1 MKKLK
6 IGIVGLGSIG
16 TRHLKNLAAVLDERN
31 IQYEMDAIRSNRGK
45 LLSSEVAALIKRS
58 IIVEEAVKES
68 YDILF
73 ITNPTS
79 MHFETLQK
87 FSKNA
92 RAFFVEKP
100 VFDTQD
106 IGLDGLQLEKDKI
119 VYVAC
124 PLRYTAV
131 INYLK
136 RNINAKNVFSIRIIS
151 SSYLPEWRPG
161 IDYRQTYSAKKE
173 LGGGVSIDLIH
184 EWDYLY
190 YLFGEPEEVCS
201 FKGKYSDLEI
211 NSDDLAVSMARYPD
225 KIAELHLDYFGRS
238 PIREIQLFTA
248 DDIIIGDLI
257 NQEVSFIKSQKI
269 VRFAEQRN
277 DYQKKEIKMF
287 LDIFE
292 GRTENPNDL
301 HTALK
306 VLKLAKESSR

>member
-16 TRHLKNLAAVLDERN
+16 TRHLRNLTTVLDERN
-31 IQYEMDAIRSNRGK
+31 INYEMDAIRSNTGK
-45 LLSSEVAALIKRS
+45 PVSSEIATLIKWNVS
-58 IIVEEAVKES
+58 LEKAVKEN

-79 MHFETLQK
+79 MHFNTLQK

-92 RAFFVEKP
+92 KAFFVEKP
-100 VFDTQD
+100 VFDTWD
-106 IGLDGLQLEKDKI
+106 VDLDDLQLEKDKV

-131 INYLK
+131 IDYLK
-136 RNINAKNVFSIRIIS
+136 KNIDIKDIFSARIIS

-161 IDYRQTYSAKKE
+161 VDYRQTYSAKKE

-190 YLFGEPEEVCS
+190 YLFGEPDEVCS

-211 NSDDLAVSMARYPD
+211 NSDDLAVSMARYSD
-225 KIAELHLDYFGRS
+225 KIAEIHLDYFGRS

-248 DDIIIGDLI
+248 DDILSLI
-257 NQEVSFIKSQKI
+257 HI
-269 VRFAEQRN
+269 
-277 DYQKKEIKMF
+277 
-287 LDIFE
+287 
-292 GRTENPNDL
+292 
-301 HTALK
+301 
-306 VLKLAKESSR
+306 

>member
-16 TRHLKNLAAVLDERN
+16 TRHLKNLTAVLDERN
-31 IQYEMDAIRSNRGK
+31 IHYEMDAIRSNRGK
-45 LLSSEVAALIKRS
+45 PLSSEVTALIKRC
-58 IIVEEAVKES
+58 ITVEEAVKES

-100 VFDTQD
+100 VFDTRD
-106 IGLDGLQLEKDKI
+106 IDLDGLQLEKDKI

-124 PLRYTAV
+124 PLRYTDV

-136 RNINAKNVFSIRIIS
+136 RNINVKDVFSVRIIS
-151 SSYLPEWRPG
+151 SSYLPEWRPD

-225 KIAELHLDYFGRS
+225 KIVELHLDYFGRS

-257 NQEVSFIKSQKI
+257 KQEVSFMKGQENISLMNRETITRKKKLKCLWIFLRKKQKI
-269 VRFAEQRN
+269 QM
-277 DYQKKEIKMF
+277 I
-287 LDIFE
+287 
-292 GRTENPNDL
+292 
-301 HTALK
+301 
-306 VLKLAKESSR
+306 

>member
-1 MKKLK
+1 MKKIK

-16 TRHLKNLAAVLDERN
+16 TRHLKNLTAVLDERN
-31 IQYEMDAIRSNRGK
+31 IHYEMDAIRSNRGK
-45 LLSSEVAALIKRS
+45 PVSFKIAALIKRS
-58 IIVEEAVKES
+58 ISVEEAVKES

-106 IGLDGLQLEKDKI
+106 IDLGGLQLEKDKI

-136 RNINAKNVFSIRIIS
+136 RNINVKDVFSVRIIS

-161 IDYRQTYSAKKE
+161 VDYRQTYSAKKE

-225 KIAELHLDYFGRS
+225 KIAEVHLDYFGRS

-257 NQEVSFIKSQKI
+257 NQEVSFMKSQKTI
-269 VRFAEQRN
+269 HFNEQRN
-277 DYQKKEIKMF
+277 DYQQKEIETF

-292 GRTENPNDL
+292 GKAENPNDL

-306 VLKLAKESSR
+306 VLKLAKENSR

>member
-16 TRHLKNLAAVLDERN
+16 TRHLKNLTAVLDERN
-31 IQYEMDAIRSNRGK
+31 IHYEMDAIRSNRGK
-45 LLSSEVAALIKRS
+45 PLSSEVAALIKKS
-58 IIVEEAVKES
+58 ITVEEAVKES

-92 RAFFVEKP
+92 RAFFMEKP
-100 VFDTQD
+100 VFDTWNVD
-106 IGLDGLQLEKDKI
+106 LDDLKLEEDKI

-124 PLRYTAV
+124 PLRYTDV

-136 RNINAKNVFSIRIIS
+136 RNINVKDVFSVRIIS
-151 SSYLPEWRPG
+151 SSYLPEWRPD

-225 KIAELHLDYFGRS
+225 KIVELHLDYFGRS
-238 PIREIQLFTA
+238 PIREIQLITA

-257 NQEVSFIKSQKI
+257 KQEVSFMKRQENIS
-269 VRFAEQRN
+269 FNEQRN
-277 DYQKKEIKMF
+277 DYQKKEIEMF
-287 LDIFE
+287 MDIFE
-292 GRTENPNDL
+292 KKAENPNDL
-301 HTALK
+301 NTALK
-306 VLKLAKESSR
+306 VLKLAKESS

>member
-16 TRHLKNLAAVLDERN
+16 TRHLKNLTAVLDERN
-31 IQYEMDAIRSNRGK
+31 INYEMDAIRSNTGK
-45 LLSSEVAALIKRS
+45 PVSAEIAALIKQNVS
-58 IIVEEAVKES
+58 LEKAVKEN

-79 MHFETLQK
+79 MHFDTLQK

-92 RAFFVEKP
+92 KAFFVEKP
-100 VFDTQD
+100 VFDTWD
-106 IGLDGLQLEKDKI
+106 IDLDDLQLENDKI

-131 INYLK
+131 IDYLK
-136 RNINAKNVFSIRIIS
+136 KNIDIKDVFSVRMIS
-151 SSYLPEWRPG
+151 SSYLPDWRPG

-190 YLFGEPEEVCS
+190 YLFGEPDEVCS

-225 KIAELHLDYFGRS
+225 KIAEIHLDYFGRS

-248 DDIIIGDLI
+248 DDIITGDLI
-257 NQEVSFIKSQKI
+257 NQKVSFMKSQKI
-269 VRFAEQRN
+269 INFGEQRN
-277 DYQKKEIKMF
+277 DYQKKEIEMF
-287 LDIFE
+287 MDIFE
-292 GRTENPNDL
+292 KKAKNPNDL

>member
-1 MKKLK
+1 MKKIK

-16 TRHLKNLAAVLDERN
+16 TRHLRNLTTVLDERN
-31 IQYEMDAIRSNRGK
+31 INYEMDAIRSNTGK
-45 LLSSEVAALIKRS
+45 PVSAEIAALIKQNVS
-58 IIVEEAVKES
+58 LEKAVKEN

-79 MHFETLQK
+79 MHFDTLQK
-87 FSKNA
+87 FSKNVK
-92 RAFFVEKP
+92 AFFVEKP
-100 VFDTQD
+100 VFDTWD
-106 IGLDGLQLEKDKI
+106 VDLDDLQLEKDKI

-131 INYLK
+131 IDYLK
-136 RNINAKNVFSIRIIS
+136 KNIDIKDVFSVRMIS
-151 SSYLPEWRPG
+151 SSYLPDWRPG

-190 YLFGEPEEVCS
+190 YLFGEPDEVCS
-201 FKGKYSDLEI
+201 FKGKYSGLEI
-211 NSDDLAVSMARYPD
+211 NSDDLAVSIARYPD
-225 KIAELHLDYFGRS
+225 KIAEIHLDYFGRS

-248 DDIIIGDLI
+248 DDIITGDLI
-257 NQEVSFIKSQKI
+257 NQKVSFMKSQKI
-269 VRFAEQRN
+269 INFGEQRN
-277 DYQKKEIKMF
+277 DYQKKEIEMF
-287 LDIFE
+287 MDIFE
-292 GRTENPNDL
+292 KKAENPNDL

>member
-45 LLSSEVAALIKRS
+45 PLSSEVAALIKRS
-58 IIVEEAVKES
+58 IIVEKAVKES

-100 VFDTQD
+100 VFDTWD
-106 IGLDGLQLEKDKI
+106 VDLDGLQLEKDKI

-136 RNINAKNVFSIRIIS
+136 RNINVKDVFSVRIIS

-238 PIREIQLFTA
+238 PIRKIQLFIA

-257 NQEVSFIKSQKI
+257 NQEVSFMKSQKTI
-269 VRFAEQRN
+269 HFDEQRN
-277 DYQKKEIKMF
+277 DYQQKEIKTF

-292 GRTENPNDL
+292 GKAENPNDL
-301 HTALK
+301 QTALK
-306 VLKLAKESSR
+306 VLKLAKENSR

>member
-287 LDIFE
+287 LDIFD

-306 VLKLAKESSR
+306 LAKESSR

>member
-1 MKKLK
+1 MKKIK

-16 TRHLKNLAAVLDERN
+16 IRHLKNLAAVLDERN
-31 IQYEMDAIRSNRGK
+31 IQYEMDAIRSDRGK
-45 LLSSEVAALIKRS
+45 PLSSEVAALIKRS
-58 IIVEEAVKES
+58 INVEEAVKES

-87 FSKNA
+87 FSKDA

-100 VFDTQD
+100 VFDTRD
-106 IGLDGLQLEKDKI
+106 IDLGGLQLEKDKI

-124 PLRYTAV
+124 PLRYTSV

-136 RNINAKNVFSIRIIS
+136 RNINVKDVFSVRIIS

-161 IDYRQTYSAKKE
+161 IDYRHTYSAQKE

-211 NSDDLAVSMARYPD
+211 NSDDLAVSMARYSD

-257 NQEVSFIKSQKI
+257 NQEVSFMKSQKTI
-269 VRFAEQRN
+269 HFNEQRN
-277 DYQKKEIKMF
+277 DYQKKEIEMF
-287 LDIFE
+287 MNIFE
-292 GRTENPNDL
+292 KKAENPNDL

>member
-16 TRHLKNLAAVLDERN
+16 TRHLKNLMAVLDERN
-31 IQYEMDAIRSNRGK
+31 IHYEMDAIRSNRGK
-45 LLSSEVAALIKRS
+45 PLSSEVTALIKRC
-58 IIVEEAVKES
+58 ITVEEAVKES

-100 VFDTQD
+100 VFDTRD
-106 IGLDGLQLEKDKI
+106 IDLDGLQLEKDKI

-124 PLRYTAV
+124 PLRYTDV

-136 RNINAKNVFSIRIIS
+136 RNINVKDVFSVRIIS
-151 SSYLPEWRPG
+151 SSYLPEWRPD

-225 KIAELHLDYFGRS
+225 KIVELHLDYFGRS

-257 NQEVSFIKSQKI
+257 KQEVSFMKRQENIS
-269 VRFAEQRN
+269 FNEQRN
-277 DYQKKEIKMF
+277 DYQKKEIEMF
-287 LDIFE
+287 MDIFE
-292 GRTENPNDL
+292 KKAENPNDL
-301 HTALK
+301 NTALK
-306 VLKLAKESSR
+306 VLKLAKESS

>member
-1 MKKLK
+1 MKKIK

-16 TRHLKNLAAVLDERN
+16 IRHLKNLAAVLDERN

-45 LLSSEVAALIKRS
+45 PLSSEVAALIKRS
-58 IIVEEAVKES
+58 INVEEAVKES

-87 FSKNA
+87 FSKDA

-100 VFDTQD
+100 VFDTRD
-106 IGLDGLQLEKDKI
+106 IDLGGLQLEKDKI

-124 PLRYTAV
+124 PLRYTSV

-136 RNINAKNVFSIRIIS
+136 RNINVKDVFSVRIIS

-161 IDYRQTYSAKKE
+161 IDYRHTYSAQKE

-211 NSDDLAVSMARYPD
+211 NSDDLAVSMARYSD

-257 NQEVSFIKSQKI
+257 NQEVSFMKSQKTI
-269 VRFAEQRN
+269 HFKEQRN
-277 DYQKKEIKMF
+277 DYQQKEIETF

-292 GRTENPNDL
+292 GKAENPNDL

>member
-16 TRHLKNLAAVLDERN
+16 TRHLKNLTAVLDERN
-31 IQYEMDAIRSNRGK
+31 INYEMDAIRSNTGK
-45 LLSSEVAALIKRS
+45 PVSAEIAALIKQNVS
-58 IIVEEAVKES
+58 LEKAVKEN

-79 MHFETLQK
+79 MHFDTLQK

-92 RAFFVEKP
+92 KAFFVEKP
-100 VFDTQD
+100 VFDTWD
-106 IGLDGLQLEKDKI
+106 IDLDDLQLENDKI

-131 INYLK
+131 IDYLK
-136 RNINAKNVFSIRIIS
+136 KNIDIKDVFSVRMIS
-151 SSYLPEWRPG
+151 SSYLPDWRPG

-190 YLFGEPEEVCS
+190 YLFGEPDEVCS
-201 FKGKYSDLEI
+201 FKGKYSGLEI
-211 NSDDLAVSMARYPD
+211 NSDDLAVSIARYPD
-225 KIAELHLDYFGRS
+225 KIAEIHLDYFGRS

-248 DDIIIGDLI
+248 DDIITGDLI
-257 NQEVSFIKSQKI
+257 NQKVSFMKSQKI
-269 VRFAEQRN
+269 INFGEQRN
-277 DYQKKEIKMF
+277 DYQKKEIEMF
-287 LDIFE
+287 MDIFE
-292 GRTENPNDL
+292 KKAENPNDL

>member
-16 TRHLKNLAAVLDERN
+16 TRHLKNLTAVLDERN
-31 IQYEMDAIRSNRGK
+31 INYEMDAIRSNTGK
-45 LLSSEVAALIKRS
+45 PVSAEIAALIKQNVS
-58 IIVEEAVKES
+58 LEKAVKEN

-79 MHFETLQK
+79 MHFDTLQK

-92 RAFFVEKP
+92 KAFFVEKP
-100 VFDTQD
+100 VFDTWD
-106 IGLDGLQLEKDKI
+106 VDLDDLQLEKDKI

-131 INYLK
+131 IDYLK
-136 RNINAKNVFSIRIIS
+136 KNIDIKDVFSVRMIS
-151 SSYLPEWRPG
+151 SSYLPDWRPG

-190 YLFGEPEEVCS
+190 YLFGKPDAVCS

-211 NSDDLAVSMARYPD
+211 NSDDLAVSIAHYPD
-225 KIAELHLDYFGRS
+225 KIAEIHLDYFGRS

-248 DDIIIGDLI
+248 DDIITGDLI
-257 NQEVSFIKSQKI
+257 NQEISFMKNQKNI
-269 VRFAEQRN
+269 SFNEQRN
-277 DYQKKEIKMF
+277 DYQKKEIEMF
-287 LDIFE
+287 MDIFE
-292 GRTENPNDL
+292 KKAENPNDL

>member
-1 MKKLK
+1 MKKIK

-16 TRHLKNLAAVLDERN
+16 TRHLKNLTAVLDERN
-31 IQYEMDAIRSNRGK
+31 IHYEMDAIRSNRGK
-45 LLSSEVAALIKRS
+45 PVSFKIAALIKRS
-58 IIVEEAVKES
+58 ISVEEAVKES

-106 IGLDGLQLEKDKI
+106 IDLGGLQLEKDKI

-136 RNINAKNVFSIRIIS
+136 RNINVKDVFSVRIIS

-161 IDYRQTYSAKKE
+161 VDYRQTYSAKKE

-201 FKGKYSDLEI
+201 FKGTYSDLEI

-225 KIAELHLDYFGRS
+225 KIAEVHLDYFGRS

-257 NQEVSFIKSQKI
+257 NQEVSFMKSQKTI
-269 VRFAEQRN
+269 HFNEQRN
-277 DYQKKEIKMF
+277 DYQQKEIETF

-292 GRTENPNDL
+292 GKAENPNDL

-306 VLKLAKESSR
+306 VLKLAKENSR

>member
-1 MKKLK
+1 MKKLR

-16 TRHLKNLAAVLDERN
+16 TRHLKNLAAILDERKKT
-31 IQYEMDAIRSNRGK
+31 YELEAIRSNRGK
-45 LLSSEVAALIKRS
+45 PVSDKIAALIKRS
-58 IIVEEAVKES
+58 IGIEEAVRES

-79 MHFETLQK
+79 MHFDTLQK

-92 RAFFVEKP
+92 KAFFVEKP
-100 VFDTQD
+100 VFDTWD
-106 IGLDGLQLEKDKI
+106 VDLDDLQLEKDKI

-131 INYLK
+131 IVYLK
-136 RNINAKNVFSIRIIS
+136 KNIDIKDVFSARIIS

-190 YLFGEPEEVCS
+190 YLFGEPDEVCS

-211 NSDDLAVSMARYPD
+211 NSDDLSVSMARYPD
-225 KIAELHLDYFGRS
+225 KIAEVHLDYFGRS

-248 DDIIIGDLI
+248 DDIITGDLI
-257 NQEVSFIKSQKI
+257 NQKVSFMKNQKNI
-269 VRFAEQRN
+269 SFNEQRN
-277 DYQKKEIKMF
+277 DYQKKEIEMF
-287 LDIFE
+287 MDIFE
-292 GRTENPNDL
+292 KKAENPNDL

>member
-106 IGLDGLQLEKDKI
+106 IGLDGLQLEKDKM

>member
-16 TRHLKNLAAVLDERN
+16 TRHLRNLTTVLDERN
-31 IQYEMDAIRSNRGK
+31 INYEMDAIRSNTGK
-45 LLSSEVAALIKRS
+45 PVSSEIATLIKWNVS
-58 IIVEEAVKES
+58 LEKAVKEN

-79 MHFETLQK
+79 MHFNTLQK

-92 RAFFVEKP
+92 KAFFVEKP
-100 VFDTQD
+100 VFDTWD
-106 IGLDGLQLEKDKI
+106 VDLDDLQLEKDKV

-131 INYLK
+131 IDYLK
-136 RNINAKNVFSIRIIS
+136 KNIDIKDIFSARIIS

-161 IDYRQTYSAKKE
+161 VDYRQTYSAKKE

-190 YLFGEPEEVCS
+190 YLFGEPDEVCS

-211 NSDDLAVSMARYPD
+211 NSDDLAVSMARYSD
-225 KIAELHLDYFGRS
+225 KIAEIHLDYFGRS

-248 DDIIIGDLI
+248 DDIITGDLI
-257 NQEVSFIKSQKI
+257 NQKVSFMKSQKI
-269 VRFAEQRN
+269 INFGEQRN
-277 DYQKKEIKMF
+277 DYQKKEIEMF
-287 LDIFE
+287 MDIFE
-292 GRTENPNDL
+292 KKAENPNDL

-306 VLKLAKESSR
+306 VLKLAKENSR

>member
-16 TRHLKNLAAVLDERN
+16 TRHLKNLTAVLDERN
-31 IQYEMDAIRSNRGK
+31 IHYEMDAIRSNRGK
-45 LLSSEVAALIKRS
+45 PLSSEVAALIKKS
-58 IIVEEAVKES
+58 ITVEEAVKES

-92 RAFFVEKP
+92 RAFFMEKP
-100 VFDTQD
+100 VFDTWNVD
-106 IGLDGLQLEKDKI
+106 LDDLKLEEDKI

-124 PLRYTAV
+124 PLRYTDV

-136 RNINAKNVFSIRIIS
+136 RNINVKDVFSVRIIS
-151 SSYLPEWRPG
+151 SSYLPEWRPD

-225 KIAELHLDYFGRS
+225 KIVELHLDYFGRS

-257 NQEVSFIKSQKI
+257 KQEVSFMKRQENIS
-269 VRFAEQRN
+269 FNEQRN
-277 DYQKKEIKMF
+277 DYQKKEIEMF
-287 LDIFE
+287 MDIFE
-292 GRTENPNDL
+292 KKAENPNDL
-301 HTALK
+301 NTALK
-306 VLKLAKESSR
+306 VLKLAKESS